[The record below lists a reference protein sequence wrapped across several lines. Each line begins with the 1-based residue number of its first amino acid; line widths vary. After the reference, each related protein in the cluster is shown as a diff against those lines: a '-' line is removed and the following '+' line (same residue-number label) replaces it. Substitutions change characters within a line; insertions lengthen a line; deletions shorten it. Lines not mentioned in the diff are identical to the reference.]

1 MAVKRINGIDLEQMV
16 RSGLANLQLQ
26 EKEINRLNVFPV
38 PDGDTGT
45 NMCMTLSHGVENAE
59 SSTDANVY
67 LKSLSVGMLLGARGN
82 SGVILSQFFYGFS
95 QELARCPVIG
105 PGELRSGLIRGYRV
119 AYEAVLQ
126 PVEGTILSVARE
138 GIEHIRAQITRNS
151 GIDVILSMYIA
162 EMHKTLSQT
171 PEMLPVLKEAGVI
184 DSGAAGFILIFEG
197 MLKCLRGEKVELA
210 EPLLTVAAPGSS
222 GPDLSL
228 FDENSEFID
237 GYCMDYLLQL
247 MNGKDYRQTFRL
259 QTYLSALQKLG
270 NSIVC
275 VQNEKRVKVH
285 IHTKKPAVI
294 IQLSQKFGEFLTFKL
309 ENMQVQHNEH
319 DRDTAPEAHKALG
332 IVAVVNGSG
341 MRELFSD
348 LGADRVL
355 DGGATM
361 NTSAQEFVSV
371 FEQLD
376 ADEIVVLP
384 NNKNV
389 IPAAEQAASLVKN
402 RRVTVLPSTTFAEG
416 YFALAMDLQDSSDVP
431 ERIRQMRRGIEGVV
445 TLGETTASRDYT
457 YHEIRCKK
465 GEEIAFLNGE
475 MVCVSDDWKLAV
487 VNALLMIEGVGDME
501 TCIVFRGEGIPQE
514 YEDEL
519 AEAVAERLP
528 MLELTFVDAGE
539 EIYHWVLGVM

>member
-1 MAVKRINGIDLEQMV
+1 MAVKRINGITLEQML

-45 NMCMTLSHGVENAE
+45 NMCMTLAHGIENAE
-59 SSTDANVY
+59 STTDANAY

-105 PGELRSGLIRGYRV
+105 PGELRKGLIRGYRV
-119 AYEAVLQ
+119 AYEAVLK

-138 GIEHIRAQITRNS
+138 GIEHIRAQITHNS

-197 MLKCLRGEKVELA
+197 MLKCLRGETVELT
-210 EPLLTVAAPGSS
+210 EPLQTAAASASS

-247 MNGKDYRQTFRL
+247 MNGKDYL
-259 QTYLSALQKLG
+259 QDFKLSGYLSSLQKLG

-275 VQNEKRVKVH
+275 VQNGRRVKVH

-294 IQLSQKFGEFLTFKL
+294 IHLSQKYGEFLTFKL
-309 ENMQVQHNEH
+309 ENMQIQHNEH
-319 DRDTAPEAHKALG
+319 DLEAVSAPHKPLG
-332 IVAVVNGSG
+332 IVAVVNGGG
-341 MRELFSD
+341 MRELFSS

-361 NTSAQEFVSV
+361 NTSAQEFVSA

-389 IPAAEQAASLVKN
+389 IPAAEQAAALLQN
-402 RRVTVLPSTTFAEG
+402 RHVTVLPSTSFAEG
-416 YFALAMDLQDSSDVP
+416 YFALAMDMPDSTDIP
-431 ERIRQMRRGIEGVV
+431 ERIRQMRRGIEGVA

-457 YHEIRCKK
+457 YHEIRCRK
-465 GEEIAFLNGE
+465 GEEIAFLDGE
-475 MVCVSDDWKLAV
+475 LVCVSDDWKQAV
-487 VNALLMIEGVGDME
+487 VNALLMIEGVDDME
-501 TCIVFRGEGIPQE
+501 TCIVFRGSGIPQDL
-514 YEDEL
+514 EDEL
-519 AEAVAERLP
+519 TEAVSERLP
-528 MLELTFVDAGE
+528 MLELTFVDAGQ